1 MMKDIE
7 TNHNRHRGKPGRN
20 ARILS
25 DNNKVRLDCLVEPAG
40 LDDDQVAGGEDV
52 EGAGVGPLQLEI
64 DHVLFV
70 VIGHVDPSNVVVHHI
85 FSIANSEPEPI

>member
-52 EGAGVGPLQLEI
+52 EGAGVGPLQLEVDLVI
-64 DHVLFV
+64 FV
-70 VIGHVDPSNVVVHHI
+70 VIGDVDPSNVVVHHV
-85 FSIANSEPEPI
+85 FSIANSEP

>member
-1 MMKDIE
+1 MSND
-7 TNHNRHRGKPGRN
+7 
-20 ARILS
+20 
-25 DNNKVRLDCLVEPAG
+25 NKVRLDCLVEPAG

-70 VIGHVDPSNVVVHHI
+70 VIGDVDPSNVVVHHV